1 MSNGTQLVSEMTEEE
16 QLESVRA
23 YLKVEEGLE
32 DAIALLIARKVNF
45 ATKETELK
53 LIRIELADFK
63 AELAKVR
70 ARLIAFEKGRLSMKP
85 PSPQVVKDITKH
97 AAKLDK
103 LVAKAQKGDTIVAAG
118 KLLVQAWEKTQSPPS
133 A

>member
-1 MSNGTQLVSEMTEEE
+1 MSNGIQLVSEMTEGE
-16 QLESVRA
+16 QLASVRA

-32 DAIALLIARKVNF
+32 DAIALLNARKVNF

-70 ARLIAFEKGRLSMKP
+70 ARLIAFEAGRLSMKP
-85 PSPQVVKDITKH
+85 PSPQVVKDITKL

-103 LVAKAQKGDTIVAAG
+103 MVAKAQKADTIVAAT
-118 KLLVQAWEKTQSPPS
+118 KLLVQALEKTQ
-133 A
+133 AA

>member
-1 MSNGTQLVSEMTEEE
+1 MSNGTQLVSEMTEDE
-16 QLESVRA
+16 QLASVRA

-32 DAIALLIARKVNF
+32 DAIALLNARKVNF

-70 ARLIAFEKGRLSMKP
+70 ARLIAFEGGRLSMKP

-97 AAKLDK
+97 ATKLDK
-103 LVAKAQKGDTIVAAG
+103 MVAKAQKADTIVAAA
-118 KLLVQAWEKTQSPPS
+118 KLLVQALEKTQT

>member
-16 QLESVRA
+16 QLASVRA
-23 YLKVEEGLE
+23 YLKTEEGLE
-32 DAIALLIARKVNF
+32 DAIALLNARKVNF

-70 ARLIAFEKGRLSMKP
+70 ARLIAFESGRLSMKP
-85 PSPQVVKDITKH
+85 PSLRVVKDITKH

-103 LVAKAQKGDTIVAAG
+103 MVAKAQKTDTIIAAA
-118 KLLVQAWEKTQSPPS
+118 KLLVQALEKTQR